1 MLKKNFIQEHENI
14 LKNKVREKS
23 LTVKIKINVK
33 NGGEANFPIAIP
45 KSHWDNANLSIYI
58 HTYMILQVCWGRGM
72 VVEE

>member
-23 LTVKIKINVK
+23 LTVKIKIKVK
-33 NGGEANFPIAIP
+33 SGGEANFPIAIP
-45 KSHWDNANLSIYI
+45 KSHWDNANLSIFI